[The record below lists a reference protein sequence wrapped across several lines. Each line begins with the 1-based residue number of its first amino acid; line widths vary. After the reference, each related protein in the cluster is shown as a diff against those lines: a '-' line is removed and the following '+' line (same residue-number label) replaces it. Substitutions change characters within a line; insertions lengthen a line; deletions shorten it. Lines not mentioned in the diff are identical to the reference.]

1 MRGHKNI
8 KGSDRS
14 EISVQ
19 YLLCA
24 TMRNAHDSDRDF
36 KCFDHVFNASVI
48 RNFLYYQ
55 SFKKWVNTQ
64 TKDVKI

>member
-1 MRGHKNI
+1 
-8 KGSDRS
+8 
-14 EISVQ
+14 
-19 YLLCA
+19 
-24 TMRNAHDSDRDF
+24 MRNVHASDRDF

-55 SFKKWVNTQ
+55 RFKKWVDTQ